1 MNEADR
7 VELIAATSG
16 ITARTV
22 TMLPG
27 GNQNVVAR
35 VQSETRD
42 VVVRFARDPSQAV
55 DPFDIEVWALEAAA
69 DAGIHTSAVVARGWA
84 ADTSYLVVEYIAGST
99 ASPDDLEA
107 WHAVGTWLRALST
120 VDTTSAPAELFSRFG
135 RDLDAAWRAHVVYN
149 LAELTDDDPLI
160 ELGVYERSDQDT
172 IRAMLASHLNRA
184 LPQGLIHGDLSTR
197 NVVSGDRY
205 AVIDWGAAH
214 AGPVPWGDLDV
225 LHRWHVMEDPQSPVS
240 ADAWAEV
247 LRGAGIDPEIAR
259 PVLRELAVLGA
270 MDVVRWAIA
279 QCPDR
284 LDELRESSRRVIH
297 RMLMARVGRPTP
309 G

>member
-1 MNEADR
+1 
-7 VELIAATSG
+7 
-16 ITARTV
+16 
-22 TMLPG
+22 MLPG

-35 VQSETRD
+35 VRSETHD

-69 DAGIHTSAVVARGWA
+69 DAGIHTSILVDRGWT
-84 ADTSYLVVEYIAGST
+84 ADTSYLVVEYIPGT
-99 ASPDDLEA
+99 PASPDDLEA
-107 WHAVGTWLRALST
+107 WRAVGTWLQALST
-120 VDTTSAPAELFSRFG
+120 VDTKNAPAELFSRFG
-135 RDLDAAWRAHVVYN
+135 RDLDAAWHAHVVYN

-160 ELGVYERSDQDT
+160 PLGVYERSDQNV
-172 IRAMLASHLNRA
+172 IRTLLSSHLNRA

-197 NVVSGDRY
+197 NVLSGEGY

-247 LRGAGIDPEIAR
+247 LRGAGIDPDGAR

-270 MDVVRWAIA
+270 LDVVRWTLE

-284 LDELRESSRRVIH
+284 LAELRESSRGVIR
-297 RMLMARVGRPTP
+297 RMLALEAERQQAAAD
-309 G
+309 